1 MIKRLQH
8 EHIATP
14 QRQAAGRG
22 RVLSKKEEIIDSE
35 LLLLLSA
42 YWRKSGVKAGSQME
56 VLLQQQQHAQQKV

>member
-35 LLLLLSA
+35 LLLLN